1 MKNHLNRRPYLRFVS
16 APSADAG
23 GEASDAQDAPVADGA
38 AEKAQE
44 APVAGG
50 AAEKAKETDWEA
62 EARKWKEMSRK
73 NESRMKENAEKARLY
88 DEAQEQGKSELQ
100 KAQEAAAKAEAR
112 ATALESKVLR
122 AQVAAAKGVDA
133 DLLSGTSQEEL
144 EASADRLLAWRSAQT
159 PKGAPATDAGV
170 RGDEI
175 RAAKQLTRED
185 LKKMSSSEIVK
196 ARKDG
201 QLNNLMGIA

>member
-1 MKNHLNRRPYLRFVS
+1 MKNHLKHRPYLRFVD
-16 APSADAG
+16 APSAETGGDAS
-23 GEASDAQDAPVADGA
+23 AAQDAPAAA
-38 AEKAQE
+38 AEDTAQQ
-44 APVAGG
+44 V
-50 AAEKAKETDWEA
+50 DWEA
-62 EARKWKEMSRK
+62 EARKWKELSRK

-112 ATALESKVLR
+112 AAAMEAEAMR
-122 AQVAAAKGVDA
+122 AKVAAATGVDA
-133 DLLSGTSQEEL
+133 DLLSGSSEEEL
-144 EASADRLLAWRSAQT
+144 RASAERLLAWRAAQV

-175 RAAKQLTRED
+175 RAARQLTRDD
-185 LKKMSSSEIVK
+185 LKKMSPSEIIK

-201 QLNNLMGIA
+201 RLNNIMGIA